1 MLGETTLVT
10 LTSVILILEEVG
22 LHSRVLDGP
31 GETHQ
36 LLLLPLE
43 VVTAQLR
50 VLSGGERPG
59 LGLHSVHLDGG
70 AELKTERERESC
82 PCDQTHHVATLE
94 AAELLMLHMCSAT
107 SSETLTEK

>member
-1 MLGETTLVT
+1 MT
-10 LTSVILILEEVG
+10 LTSVILVLEEVS

-31 GETHQ
+31 GETDQ

-50 VLSGGERPG
+50 ELSGGERPG

>member
-1 MLGETTLVT
+1 MT
-10 LTSVILILEEVG
+10 LTSVILVLEEVS
-22 LHSRVLDGP
+22 LHSRVLDSP
-31 GETHQ
+31 GETDQ

-70 AELKTERERESC
+70 AELETERERERESC
-82 PCDQTHHVATLE
+82 PCDQAHHVATLE